1 MVESGT
7 ISRTSPGSA
16 SIVAATGGVRSGI
29 LETRVR
35 GAWYRVSVS
44 LETEYISVSLDEA
57 CEPIDHSTTLN
68 GTLGSNHSGNN
79 GSNNSSQPSSTGAS
93 GPSIHSSENLNGAT
107 TPAGNPP
114 GGGGANGGPGSIGLA
129 NGTAS
134 STAPGSNGGGSG
146 GGGGPGAGVSGGPV
160 GSLNGD
166 NFLNNNNN
174 GGSGSS
180 NGTTGTTTTAGST
193 NGTNGNHVGGGIGAG
208 ANNNHNSN
216 NNSIDNG
223 IAEICDVPDSVANQK
238 RHVRVIK
245 SDNNGL
251 GISIKGGRENR
262 MPILISKIFRGM
274 AADNAKGLYVGDAIL
289 SVNGE
294 DLRDA
299 THEEA
304 VRALKRAGRVVDL
317 EVKFLREVTPYF
329 RKASIISEV
338 GWELQRAFLCP
349 LGPNASS
356 PPGVAPRSPP
366 RADTRYIPLQ
376 LTHLAR
382 NLKYHDPENRCIELH
397 SPDGIHS
404 CILRAM
410 DPQESTTWFNALHSA
425 IGKSTQKALLDANRA
440 LVSIIGEL
448 KHIGWLSR
456 RSGGEQNG
464 RSSSE
469 SSDELDKWQSIFVAV
484 TDRELRLYESAPW
497 SVEAWSRPFE
507 SCPLVATRLAGAG
520 NTSTVSSNSSTHSSV
535 FCIRC
540 GTTRGVV
547 SHWLRSET
555 NRDMATWARVLVQGC
570 HNAIVSQREFSFRCL
585 FQGRPCQLIVHLDRG
600 FTLLDSGLGPASKA
614 LWSFPFDKLKGS
626 ADDGNKLLFLNF
638 IGPEEGGGGGGE
650 LELDMECCPKPVV
663 FVLHNCLSAKVHSLA

>member
-1 MVESGT
+1 MVESGS
-7 ISRTSPGSA
+7 ISRTSPAST
-16 SIVAATGGVRSGI
+16 SIVAVGVRSGI

-35 GAWYRVSVS
+35 GAWYRVSVT
-44 LETEYISVSLDEA
+44 LETDYISVSLDET
-57 CEPIDHSTTLN
+57 CEPVDHSTTLN

-79 GSNNSSQPSSTGAS
+79 SSNNSSQPSSAGAS
-93 GPSIHSSENLNGAT
+93 GPSIHSSENLSNGGGGGGSVT
-107 TPAGNPP
+107 TPAGNSTL
-114 GGGGANGGPGSIGLA
+114 NGG
-129 NGTAS
+129 
-134 STAPGSNGGGSG
+134 
-146 GGGGPGAGVSGGPV
+146 

-174 GGSGSS
+174 NNGTSSNGSGGTNLNNNGTSSVVGGSGS
-180 NGTTGTTTTAGST
+180 A
-193 NGTNGNHVGGGIGAG
+193 VGGGVGNG
-208 ANNNHNSN
+208 GVSGSGGSGSN

-245 SDNNGL
+245 SDSNGL

-274 AADNAKGLYVGDAIL
+274 AADSAKGLYVGDAIL

-349 LGPNASS
+349 LGPGASS
-356 PPGVAPRSPP
+356 PPAAAPRSPP

-382 NLKYHDPENRCIELH
+382 NLKYHDAENRCIELH

-404 CILRAM
+404 CILRAV
-410 DPQESTTWFNALHSA
+410 DPQEATTWFNALHSA
-425 IGKSTQKALLDANRA
+425 IGKSTQKALVDANRT
-440 LVSIIGEL
+440 LVAIIGEL
-448 KHIGWLSR
+448 KFIGWLSR
-456 RSGGEQNG
+456 RCGGDQNG

-484 TDRELRLYESAPW
+484 TDREFRLYESAPW

-507 SCPLVATRLAGAG
+507 SSALVTTRLAGAG
-520 NTSTVSSNSSTHSSV
+520 NTTTVGSNSSPQSSV
-535 FCIRC
+535 FCVRC
-540 GTTRGVV
+540 GTTRGVI
-547 SHWLRSET
+547 SHWLRAET
-555 NRDMATWARVLVQGC
+555 NRDMAAWARVLVQGC
-570 HNAIVSQREFSFRCL
+570 HNAIISQREFSFRCL
-585 FQGRPCQLIVHLDRG
+585 YQGRPCQLIVHLDRG
-600 FTLLDSGLGPASKA
+600 FTLLDSALGSTGSKP
-614 LWSFPFDKLKGS
+614 LWSFAFDKLKGS
-626 ADDGNKLLFLNF
+626 ADDGNKLLFLDF
-638 IGPEEGGGGGGE
+638 SGCEDGAEI
-650 LELDMECCPKPVV
+650 ELDMECCPKPVV

>member
-1 MVESGT
+1 MVESGS
-7 ISRTSPGSA
+7 ISRTSPGSGG
-16 SIVAATGGVRSGI
+16 SIGGVVAGVRSGI

-35 GAWYRVSVS
+35 GAWYRVSVT
-44 LETEYISVSLDEA
+44 LESDYISVSLDET
-57 CEPIDHSTTLN
+57 CEPVDHSTTLN

-79 GSNNSSQPSSTGAS
+79 SSNNSSQPSSAGAS
-93 GPSIHSSENLNGAT
+93 GPSIHSSDNL
-107 TPAGNPP
+107 
-114 GGGGANGGPGSIGLA
+114 
-129 NGTAS
+129 
-134 STAPGSNGGGSG
+134 SNSGGGSG
-146 GGGGPGAGVSGGPV
+146 GTNGVTTPAGSSTLNGAGC
-160 GSLNGD
+160 LNGD

-174 GGSGSS
+174 NNSNGSS
-180 NGTTGTTTTAGST
+180 TINGLMNNNNGTTTSNGGGGGGSAGS
-193 NGTNGNHVGGGIGAG
+193 G
-208 ANNNHNSN
+208 SN

-274 AADNAKGLYVGDAIL
+274 AADSAKGLYVGDAIL

-349 LGPNASS
+349 LGPGASS
-356 PPGVAPRSPP
+356 PPAAAPRSPP

-382 NLKYHDPENRCIELH
+382 NLKYHDAENRCIELH

-404 CILRAM
+404 CILRAV
-410 DPQESTTWFNALHSA
+410 DPQEATTWFNALHSA

-440 LVSIIGEL
+440 LVAIIGEL
-448 KHIGWLSR
+448 KFIGWLSR
-456 RSGGEQNG
+456 RCSGEPNG

-484 TDRELRLYESAPW
+484 TDREFRLYESAPW

-507 SCPLVATRLAGAG
+507 CCPLVTTRLAGAG
-520 NTSTVSSNSSTHSSV
+520 NTSTVGSNSSAQSSI
-535 FCIRC
+535 FCVRC
-540 GTTRGVV
+540 GTTRGVL

-555 NRDMATWARVLVQGC
+555 NRDMAAWARVLVQGC
-570 HNAIVSQREFSFRCL
+570 HTAIITQREFSFRCL
-585 FQGRPCQLIVHLDRG
+585 YQGRPCQLIVHLDRG
-600 FTLLDSGLGPASKA
+600 FTLLDSSLVGSGAPITKA

-626 ADDGNKLLFLNF
+626 ADDGNKLLFLDF
-638 IGPEEGGGGGGE
+638 AGGLEDGSGGAE
-650 LELDMECCPKPVV
+650 IELDMECCPKPVV

>member
-1 MVESGT
+1 MVESGS
-7 ISRTSPGSA
+7 ISRTSPA
-16 SIVAATGGVRSGI
+16 TATSIVAAGVRSGI

-35 GAWYRVSVS
+35 GAWYRVSVT
-44 LETEYISVSLDEA
+44 LETDYISVSLDET
-57 CEPIDHSTTLN
+57 CEPVDHSTTLN

-79 GSNNSSQPSSTGAS
+79 SSNNSSQPSSAGAS
-93 GPSIHSSENLNGAT
+93 GPSIHSSENL
-107 TPAGNPP
+107 
-114 GGGGANGGPGSIGLA
+114 
-129 NGTAS
+129 
-134 STAPGSNGGGSG
+134 SNGGGSG
-146 GGGGPGAGVSGGPV
+146 GGGVVGGGPGGGGSGGVVTTPAGSSTLNGG

-166 NFLNNNNN
+166 NFLNNNTNN
-174 GGSGSS
+174 NNGSS
-180 NGTTGTTTTAGST
+180 NGTGGNNLNNN
-193 NGTNGNHVGGGIGAG
+193 NGTSNGIVVGGGNGG
-208 ANNNHNSN
+208 GSN

-245 SDNNGL
+245 SDSNGL

-274 AADNAKGLYVGDAIL
+274 AADSAKGLYVGDAIL

-349 LGPNASS
+349 LGPGASS
-356 PPGVAPRSPP
+356 PPAAAPRSPP

-382 NLKYHDPENRCIELH
+382 NLKYHDAENRCIELH

-410 DPQESTTWFNALHSA
+410 DPQEATTWFNALHSA

-440 LVSIIGEL
+440 LASIIGEL
-448 KHIGWLSR
+448 KYIGWLSR
-456 RSGGEQNG
+456 RCGGEQNG

-484 TDRELRLYESAPW
+484 TDREFRLYESAPW

-507 SCPLVATRLAGAG
+507 SCPLVTTRLAGAG
-520 NTSTVSSNSSTHSSV
+520 NTSTVGSNSLTLSSAQQSSQSSV
-535 FCIRC
+535 FCVRC

-547 SHWLRSET
+547 SHWLRAET
-555 NRDMATWARVLVQGC
+555 NRDMAAWARVLVQGC
-570 HNAIVSQREFSFRCL
+570 HNAIIGQREFSFRCQ

-600 FTLLDSGLGPASKA
+600 FTLLDSALGSTAVGSKP
-614 LWSFPFDKLKGS
+614 LWSYPFDKLKGS
-626 ADDGNKLLFLNF
+626 ADDGNKLLLLDFSGSEDGAE
-638 IGPEEGGGGGGE
+638 I
-650 LELDMECCPKPVV
+650 ELDMECCPKPVV

>member
-1 MVESGT
+1 MVESGSM
-7 ISRTSPGSA
+7 SRTSPGST
-16 SIVAATGGVRSGI
+16 SIVAAGVRSGI

-35 GAWYRVSVS
+35 GAWYRVSVT
-44 LETEYISVSLDEA
+44 LETDYISVSLDET
-57 CEPIDHSTTLN
+57 CEPVDHSTTLN

-79 GSNNSSQPSSTGAS
+79 SSNNSSQPSSAGAS
-93 GPSIHSSENLNGAT
+93 GPSIHSSENLSNGGGVT
-107 TPAGNPP
+107 TPAGSSTL
-114 GGGGANGGPGSIGLA
+114 NGG
-129 NGTAS
+129 
-134 STAPGSNGGGSG
+134 
-146 GGGGPGAGVSGGPV
+146 

-174 GGSGSS
+174 NNGSTS
-180 NGTTGTTTTAGST
+180 NGGHVLNN
-193 NGTNGNHVGGGIGAG
+193 NGTNGAVVGGGAG
-208 ANNNHNSN
+208 SAGSGSN

-349 LGPNASS
+349 LGPGASS
-356 PPGVAPRSPP
+356 PPAAAPRSPP

-382 NLKYHDPENRCIELH
+382 NLKYHDAENRCIELH

-404 CILRAM
+404 CILRAV
-410 DPQESTTWFNALHSA
+410 DPQEATTWFNALHSA

-448 KHIGWLSR
+448 KFIGWLSR
-456 RSGGEQNG
+456 RCGGEQNG

-484 TDRELRLYESAPW
+484 TDREFRLYESAPW

-507 SCPLVATRLAGAG
+507 CSPLVMTRLAGAG
-520 NTSTVSSNSSTHSSV
+520 NTSTVGSNSSAQSSV
-535 FCIRC
+535 FCVRC

-555 NRDMATWARVLVQGC
+555 NRDMAAWARVLVQGC
-570 HNAIVSQREFSFRCL
+570 HNAIICQREFSFRCL
-585 FQGRPCQLIVHLDRG
+585 YQGRPCQLIVHLDRG
-600 FTLLDSGLGPASKA
+600 FTLLDSALASTGSKP
-614 LWSFPFDKLKGS
+614 LWSFPFDRLKGS
-626 ADDGNKLLFLNF
+626 ADDGTKLLYLDFSGSEDGAE
-638 IGPEEGGGGGGE
+638 I
-650 LELDMECCPKPVV
+650 ELDMECCPKPVV

>member
-1 MVESGT
+1 MVESGS
-7 ISRTSPGSA
+7 ISRTSPGSGG
-16 SIVAATGGVRSGI
+16 SIVAAGVRSGI

-35 GAWYRVSVS
+35 GAWYRVSVT
-44 LETEYISVSLDEA
+44 LETDYISVSLDET
-57 CEPIDHSTTLN
+57 CEPVDHSTTLN

-79 GSNNSSQPSSTGAS
+79 SSNNSSQPSSAGAS
-93 GPSIHSSENLNGAT
+93 GPSIHSSENLSNGGGNGGGVT
-107 TPAGNPP
+107 TPAGSSTLN
-114 GGGGANGGPGSIGLA
+114 GGGGLLNGG
-129 NGTAS
+129 
-134 STAPGSNGGGSG
+134 
-146 GGGGPGAGVSGGPV
+146 
-160 GSLNGD
+160 GD
-166 NFLNNNNN
+166 NFLNNNNQNNNNNN
-174 GGSGSS
+174 GGGGGTTLNNNNNGSS
-180 NGTTGTTTTAGST
+180 NGGGAAGS
-193 NGTNGNHVGGGIGAG
+193 VGSG
-208 ANNNHNSN
+208 SN

-274 AADNAKGLYVGDAIL
+274 AADSAKGLYVGDAIL

-349 LGPNASS
+349 LGPGASS
-356 PPGVAPRSPP
+356 PPAAAPRSPP

-382 NLKYHDPENRCIELH
+382 NLKYLDAENRCIELH

-404 CILRAM
+404 CILRAV
-410 DPQESTTWFNALHSA
+410 DPQEASTWFNALHSA
-425 IGKSTQKALLDANRA
+425 IGKSTQKALQDANRA
-440 LVSIIGEL
+440 LASIIGEL
-448 KHIGWLSR
+448 KFIGWLSR
-456 RSGGEQNG
+456 RCSGEPNG

-484 TDRELRLYESAPW
+484 TDREFRLYESAPW
-497 SVEAWSRPFE
+497 SVEAWSRPYE
-507 SCPLVATRLAGAG
+507 SCPLVTTRLAGAG
-520 NTSTVSSNSSTHSSV
+520 NTSTVGSNSSGQSSI
-535 FCIRC
+535 FCVRC
-540 GTTRGVV
+540 GTTRGVL

-555 NRDMATWARVLVQGC
+555 NRDMAAWARVLVQGC
-570 HNAIVSQREFSFRCL
+570 HTAIITQREFSFRCL
-585 FQGRPCQLIVHLDRG
+585 YQGRPCQLIVHLDRG
-600 FTLLDSGLGPASKA
+600 FTLLDSSLGGVAGSSNGVAMPGLSKT
-614 LWSFPFDKLKGS
+614 LWSFPFDRLKGS
-626 ADDGNKLLFLNF
+626 ADDGNKLLYLDFSGGASDPENG
-638 IGPEEGGGGGGE
+638 GPVGGAE
-650 LELDMECCPKPVV
+650 VELDMECCPKPVV

>member
-16 SIVAATGGVRSGI
+16 SIVATGGVRSGI

-93 GPSIHSSENLNGAT
+93 GPSIHSSENLSTGLNAS
-107 TPAGNPP
+107 TPLT
-114 GGGGANGGPGSIGLA
+114 ANGSVSLPNGVVPGSGI
-129 NGTAS
+129 
-134 STAPGSNGGGSG
+134 
-146 GGGGPGAGVSGGPV
+146 PGAGGG
-160 GSLNGD
+160 LNGD
-166 NFLNNNNN
+166 NFLNNNSAV
-174 GGSGSS
+174 GGGS
-180 NGTTGTTTTAGST
+180 NGTGTSNASST
-193 NGTNGNHVGGGIGAG
+193 NGTNGNTHSNGPG
-208 ANNNHNSN
+208 ANNNHSSN

-410 DPQESTTWFNALHSA
+410 DPQEATTWFNALHSA

-520 NTSTVSSNSSTHSSV
+520 NTSTVGSNSSTHSSV

-555 NRDMATWARVLVQGC
+555 NRDMAAWARVLVQGC
-570 HNAIVSQREFSFRCL
+570 HNAIICQREFSFRCL

-614 LWSFPFDKLKGS
+614 LWTFPFDKLKGS
-626 ADDGNKLLFLNF
+626 ADDGNKLLYLDFS
-638 IGPEEGGGGGGE
+638 GTEDGAE

>member
-7 ISRTSPGSA
+7 ISRNSPGSA
-16 SIVAATGGVRSGI
+16 SIVVAGGPGVRSGI

-79 GSNNSSQPSSTGAS
+79 GSNNSSQPSSAGAS
-93 GPSIHSSENLNGAT
+93 GPSIHSSENLSTGLNASTPLTSNGSVSLPNGVA
-107 TPAGNPP
+107 P
-114 GGGGANGGPGSIGLA
+114 GTGVPGPGS
-129 NGTAS
+129 
-134 STAPGSNGGGSG
+134 
-146 GGGGPGAGVSGGPV
+146 
-160 GSLNGD
+160 
-166 NFLNNNNN
+166 
-174 GGSGSS
+174 
-180 NGTTGTTTTAGST
+180 
-193 NGTNGNHVGGGIGAG
+193 
-208 ANNNHNSN
+208 
-216 NNSIDNG
+216 

-410 DPQESTTWFNALHSA
+410 DPQEATTWFNALHSA

-456 RSGGEQNG
+456 RSGARNVHHLHFDFDCGAEG
-464 RSSSE
+464 SGLLHGKSSPPGCNSE

-520 NTSTVSSNSSTHSSV
+520 NTSTVGSNSSTHSSV

-555 NRDMATWARVLVQGC
+555 NRDMAAWARVLVQGC
-570 HNAIVSQREFSFRCL
+570 HNAIICQREFSFRCL

-614 LWSFPFDKLKGS
+614 LWTFPFDKLKGS
-626 ADDGNKLLFLNF
+626 ADDGNKLLYLDFS
-638 IGPEEGGGGGGE
+638 GTEDGAE

>member
-16 SIVAATGGVRSGI
+16 SIVATGGVRSGI

-79 GSNNSSQPSSTGAS
+79 GSNNSSQPSSAGAS
-93 GPSIHSSENLNGAT
+93 GPSIHSSENLSTGLNAS
-107 TPAGNPP
+107 TPLT
-114 GGGGANGGPGSIGLA
+114 ANGSVSLPNGIVPGP
-129 NGTAS
+129 
-134 STAPGSNGGGSG
+134 
-146 GGGGPGAGVSGGPV
+146 GPGAGGG
-160 GSLNGD
+160 LNGD
-166 NFLNNNNN
+166 NFLNNNSGN
-174 GGSGSS
+174 GGGGGGGGGSVGGS
-180 NGTTGTTTTAGST
+180 NGTGTGTSNASST
-193 NGTNGNHVGGGIGAG
+193 NGTNGNTHSNGPG
-208 ANNNHNSN
+208 ANNNHSSN

-410 DPQESTTWFNALHSA
+410 DPQEATTWFNALHSA

-456 RSGGEQNG
+456 RSGGEPNG

-520 NTSTVSSNSSTHSSV
+520 NTSTVGSNSSTHSSV

-555 NRDMATWARVLVQGC
+555 NRDMAAWARVLVQGC
-570 HNAIVSQREFSFRCL
+570 HNAIICQREFSFRCL

-600 FTLLDSGLGPASKA
+600 FTLLDSGLGPTSKA
-614 LWSFPFDKLKGS
+614 LWTFPFDKLKGS
-626 ADDGNKLLFLNF
+626 ADDGNKLLYLDFS
-638 IGPEEGGGGGGE
+638 GTEDGAE

>member
-16 SIVAATGGVRSGI
+16 SIVATGGVRSGI

-79 GSNNSSQPSSTGAS
+79 GSNNSSQPSSAGAS
-93 GPSIHSSENLNGAT
+93 GPSIHSSENLSTGLNASTPLTANGSVSL
-107 TPAGNPP
+107 PNGIVPGPGPGLP
-114 GGGGANGGPGSIGLA
+114 GGG
-129 NGTAS
+129 
-134 STAPGSNGGGSG
+134 
-146 GGGGPGAGVSGGPV
+146 
-160 GSLNGD
+160 LNGD
-166 NFLNNNNN
+166 NFLNNNSAN
-174 GGSGSS
+174 GGGGS
-180 NGTTGTTTTAGST
+180 NGTGTGTSNASST
-193 NGTNGNHVGGGIGAG
+193 NGTNGNTHSNGPA
-208 ANNNHNSN
+208 ANNNHSSN

-410 DPQESTTWFNALHSA
+410 DLQEATTWFNALHSA

-456 RSGGEQNG
+456 RSGGEPNG

-520 NTSTVSSNSSTHSSV
+520 NTSTVGSNSSTHSSV

-555 NRDMATWARVLVQGC
+555 NRDMAAWARVLVQGC
-570 HNAIVSQREFSFRCL
+570 HNAIICQREFSFRCL

-614 LWSFPFDKLKGS
+614 LWTFPFDKLKGS
-626 ADDGNKLLFLNF
+626 ADDGNKLLYLDFS
-638 IGPEEGGGGGGE
+638 GTDDGAE

>member
-16 SIVAATGGVRSGI
+16 SIVATGGVRSGI

-79 GSNNSSQPSSTGAS
+79 GSNNSSQPSSAGAS
-93 GPSIHSSENLNGAT
+93 GPSIHSSENLSTGLNASTPLTANGSVSL
-107 TPAGNPP
+107 PNGIVPGPGPGLP
-114 GGGGANGGPGSIGLA
+114 GGG
-129 NGTAS
+129 
-134 STAPGSNGGGSG
+134 
-146 GGGGPGAGVSGGPV
+146 
-160 GSLNGD
+160 LNGD
-166 NFLNNNNN
+166 NFLNNNS
-174 GGSGSS
+174 GSGGGGS
-180 NGTTGTTTTAGST
+180 NGTGTGTSNASST
-193 NGTNGNHVGGGIGAG
+193 NGTNGNTHSNGPG
-208 ANNNHNSN
+208 ANNNHSSN

-410 DPQESTTWFNALHSA
+410 DPQEATTWFNALHSA

-456 RSGGEQNG
+456 RSGGEPNG

-520 NTSTVSSNSSTHSSV
+520 NTSTVGSNSSTHSSV

-555 NRDMATWARVLVQGC
+555 NRDMAAWARVLVQGC
-570 HNAIVSQREFSFRCL
+570 HNAIICQREFSFRCL

-614 LWSFPFDKLKGS
+614 LWTFPFDKLKGS
-626 ADDGNKLLFLNF
+626 ADDGNKLLYLDFT
-638 IGPEEGGGGGGE
+638 GTEDGAE

>member
-7 ISRTSPGSA
+7 ISRTSPGST
-16 SIVAATGGVRSGI
+16 SIVATGGVRNGI

-57 CEPIDHSTTLN
+57 CDPIDHSTTLN

-79 GSNNSSQPSSTGAS
+79 GSNNSSQPSSAGAS
-93 GPSIHSSENLNGAT
+93 GPSIHSSENLSVGMNAS
-107 TPAGNPP
+107 TPLT
-114 GGGGANGGPGSIGLA
+114 ANGSVSLP
-129 NGTAS
+129 NGMA
-134 STAPGSNGGGSG
+134 APGSASGAGGG
-146 GGGGPGAGVSGGPV
+146 
-160 GSLNGD
+160 LNGD
-166 NFLNNNNN
+166 NFLNNN
-174 GGSGSS
+174 SGS
-180 NGTTGTTTTAGST
+180 NGTGTSNGSST
-193 NGTNGNHVGGGIGAG
+193 NGTNGNGHSNGSAPGT
-208 ANNNHNSN
+208 NNNHSSN

-410 DPQESTTWFNALHSA
+410 DPQEATTWFNALHSA

-497 SVEAWSRPFE
+497 SVEAWGRPFE

-555 NRDMATWARVLVQGC
+555 NRDMASWARVLVQGC
-570 HNAIVSQREFSFRCL
+570 HNAIICQREFSFRCL

-600 FTLLDSGLGPASKA
+600 FTLLDSGLGPASKS
-614 LWSFPFDKLKGS
+614 LWTFPFDKLKGS
-626 ADDGNKLLFLNF
+626 ADDGNKLLYLDFT
-638 IGPEEGGGGGGE
+638 GTEDGAE

>member
-7 ISRTSPGSA
+7 ISRTSPGAA
-16 SIVAATGGVRSGI
+16 SIAATAGVRSGI

-79 GSNNSSQPSSTGAS
+79 GSNNSSQPSSAGAS

-107 TPAGNPP
+107 TPAGA
-114 GGGGANGGPGSIGLA
+114 GTGNGSTSIGLP

-134 STAPGSNGGGSG
+134 STSNTTTTTSNNGPATGSG
-146 GGGGPGAGVSGGPV
+146 GAGAAGT
-160 GSLNGD
+160 LNGD

-174 GGSGSS
+174 GGGGGGGGAS
-180 NGTTGTTTTAGST
+180 NGSTTGTGST
-193 NGTNGNHVGGGIGAG
+193 NGTNGNHVGGGLGT
-208 ANNNHNSN
+208 NNNHNSN

-382 NLKYHDPENRCIELH
+382 NLKYLDPENRCIELH

-410 DPQESTTWFNALHSA
+410 DPQEATTWFNALHSA

-570 HNAIVSQREFSFRCL
+570 HNAIICQREFSFRCL

-600 FTLLDSGLGPASKA
+600 FTLLDSGLGPTSKA

-626 ADDGNKLLFLNF
+626 ADDGNKLLFLDF
-638 IGPEEGGGGGGE
+638 LGPDEGGE

>member
-7 ISRTSPGSA
+7 ISRNSPGSA
-16 SIVAATGGVRSGI
+16 SIVVAGGPGVRSGI

-79 GSNNSSQPSSTGAS
+79 GSNNSSQPSSAGAS
-93 GPSIHSSENLNGAT
+93 GPSIHSSENLSTGLNASTPLTSNGSVSLPNGVA
-107 TPAGNPP
+107 P
-114 GGGGANGGPGSIGLA
+114 GTGVPGPGS
-129 NGTAS
+129 
-134 STAPGSNGGGSG
+134 GG
-146 GGGGPGAGVSGGPV
+146 
-160 GSLNGD
+160 LNGD
-166 NFLNNNNN
+166 NFLNNNS
-174 GGSGSS
+174 GSGGGNS
-180 NGTTGTTTTAGST
+180 NGTGTSNASST
-193 NGTNGNHVGGGIGAG
+193 NGTNGNTHSNGPG

-410 DPQESTTWFNALHSA
+410 DPQEATTWFNALHSA

-520 NTSTVSSNSSTHSSV
+520 NTSTVGSNSSTHSSV

-555 NRDMATWARVLVQGC
+555 NRDMAAWARVLVQGC
-570 HNAIVSQREFSFRCL
+570 HNAIICQREFSFRCL

-614 LWSFPFDKLKGS
+614 LWTFPFDKLKGS
-626 ADDGNKLLFLNF
+626 ADDGNKLLYLDFS
-638 IGPEEGGGGGGE
+638 GTEDGAE